1 MSSTLLFIC
10 FLIVVYFIIRLLFR
24 DQQIIYR
31 HWHHTFDNFSYSPQD
46 FYDGILK
53 NIENRKMPEVK
64 TSYIEYSEKKLFG
77 YNRRYFR
84 VELDNYVFD
93 ICAAPFGTAFFVSY
107 WFVERRSFINRML
120 RKIEMI
126 AKFLDWATY
135 YQIDTRITFGDC
147 VETEVFFAV
156 DTMTTAKG
164 ITALSKEERIPIIS
178 ENTPNR
184 PALKPR

>member
-1 MSSTLLFIC
+1 MSYILIILFLVLLF
-10 FLIVVYFIIRLLFR
+10 FIIRWLLK

-31 HWHHTFDNFSYSPQD
+31 HWHHTFDNLDYSPQT
-46 FYDGILK
+46 FYDGISK
-53 NIENRKMPEVK
+53 AIETRQMPEVQ
-64 TSYIEYSEKKLFG
+64 TSYIEYSEQKLFG
-77 YNRRYFR
+77 YNRTYFR

-93 ICAAPFGTAFFVSY
+93 VCAAPFGTAFFVSY
-107 WFVERRSFINRML
+107 WFVEKRSFINRML
-120 RKIEMI
+120 RRFALI
-126 AKFLDWATY
+126 AKFMDWATY
-135 YQIDTRITFGDC
+135 YQIDTCFTFGDC